1 MSPLILTGPPAVP
14 PVPPRILLHLRI
26 QAKAILPG
34 PTKRNL
40 LLPIHLRI
48 SLPTKVK
55 VQINPISP
63 HTSLRTNPLTK
74 NPLNLTAV
82 LLTNRDHRLR
92 TNPPA
97 VPLTSRDLRLPANPT
112 ASLLPLT
119 GPHPNLTVN
128 HHLLTN
134 HPGAVLLLIR
144 VRREVL
150 PPVLPGP
157 ALPGPALRRARLRKK
172 SKWANSCKA
181 T

>member
-1 MSPLILTGPPAVP
+1 MSLLIPTSPPAVLL
-14 PVPPRILLHLRI
+14 RILLHLRT

-34 PTKRNL
+34 RRLTKRK

-55 VQINPISP
+55 VQIIP
-63 HTSLRTNPLTK
+63 TSLRTSPLI
-74 NPLNLTAV
+74 NSPLNLTAV
-82 LLTNRDHRLR
+82 LLTDH
-92 TNPPA
+92 
-97 VPLTSRDLRLPANPT
+97 RDLRLRPNRIVNPLHHTGPT

-119 GPHPNLTVN
+119 DPHLHPDLPLTVN

-150 PPVLPGP
+150 LPGLVP
-157 ALPGPALRRARLRKK
+157 RGVLHPGLVHPVRAPIRKNSKRL
-172 SKWANSCKA
+172 N
-181 T
+181 